1 MADKVQ
7 LCLENSINE
16 LDQLVKQGLFTKSE
30 IRNIL
35 KKRRAYEYSFEKK
48 DVSKLDFFKAVRYEK
63 ILVQQSLNQD
73 KKRKIRKKEKKV
85 KQTSYFEFTFIRRA
99 VFLFQKMLRKFKNSE
114 DIWIEFFHFLNRNQC
129 YNVMNREIGRCLS
142 LFPKNL
148 GN

>member
-35 KKRRAYEYSFEKK
+35 KKLRAYEYSFEKK

-63 ILVQQSLNQD
+63 ILVQ
-73 KKRKIRKKEKKV
+73 
-85 KQTSYFEFTFIRRA
+85 
-99 VFLFQKMLRKFKNSE
+99 
-114 DIWIEFFHFLNRNQC
+114 
-129 YNVMNREIGRCLS
+129 
-142 LFPKNL
+142 
-148 GN
+148 

>member
-142 LFPKNL
+142 LFTKNL